1 MYEFL
6 DYLAVPTQWQLLLG
20 IATIIAVTVL
30 AVLMARML
38 LFVVAQR
45 LASRTKTD
53 FDDKL
58 LRAARRPAY
67 LMVYLL
73 GFGYLFQFLQDREL
87 PYLSET
93 LFKVADGV
101 IFTCGVLIVAHMAV
115 RVLSTMISWFGTN
128 VASRTETKID
138 DEFVPLIDRAVK
150 VILYVLGVLVILD
163 HFDVNIT
170 GLITVLGVGSLAIA
184 LAAQD
189 TIANMIGGFV
199 IMIDRP
205 FRTGD
210 RLLLDDGRV
219 CDVHQIGVRSTK
231 FRTRENTLIIVP
243 NAELTKST
251 VHNLSYPQPETRIRV
266 DVGVG
271 YDADLDQVRTV
282 MLDEASQHTNI
293 MEHPAPQ
300 FRFLNFGD
308 SALDVS
314 LRCRVADVTSQY
326 RTESEL
332 RQQVLRRFRSEGI
345 EIPFPQRVVTMIAG
359 DGKDDGLKA
368 STVVP
373 DDPPISNG
381 SGTDD
386 GDDDDDD

>member
-6 DYLAVPTQWQLLLG
+6 NSLEIPEQWRLLLG
-20 IATIIAVTVL
+20 VAIILVATVAAVSL
-30 AVLMARML
+30 ARLL
-38 LFVVAQR
+38 LFVVAQK
-45 LASRTKTD
+45 LTARTKTD

-67 LMVYLL
+67 FLVYLL
-73 GFGYLFQFLQDREL
+73 GLGYLVQFLEDREL
-87 PYLSET
+87 PYLSNAT
-93 LFKVADGV
+93 FGIADGV
-101 IFTCGVLIVAHMAV
+101 VFTLGVLTITHIAV
-115 RVLSTMISWFGTN
+115 RVLTTMISWFGSN
-128 VASRTETKID
+128 IAARTDTEID

-150 VILYVLGVLVILD
+150 VILYVLGVLVVLD

-210 RLLLDDGRV
+210 RLLLDNGRV
-219 CDVHQIGVRSTK
+219 CDVFQIGVRSTK

-243 NAELTKST
+243 NSELTKST

-271 YDADLDQVRTV
+271 YGEDLDKVRDV
-282 MLDEASQHTNI
+282 MLDEAAQHADI
-293 MEHPAPQ
+293 LEEPVPQ

-314 LRCRVADVTSQY
+314 LRCHVTDVATQY
-326 RTESEL
+326 ATESEL
-332 RQQVLRRFRSEGI
+332 RLQILRRFRTEGI
-345 EIPFPQRVVTMIAG
+345 KIPFPQRVVTMISG
-359 DGKDDGLKA
+359 DDTHDSL
-368 STVVP
+368 
-373 DDPPISNG
+373 G
-381 SGTDD
+381 SGAAEKNH
-386 GDDDDDD
+386 

>member
-1 MYEFL
+1 MYEFM
-6 DYLAVPTQWQLLLG
+6 DYLAVPSQWQLLVG
-20 IATIIAVTVL
+20 IAIIITVTVV

-38 LFVVAQR
+38 LFVVAQH

-58 LRAARRPAY
+58 LGAARRPAY

-73 GFGYLFQFLQDREL
+73 GFGYLVQFLQDREL
-87 PYLSET
+87 PYLSEAVFT
-93 LFKVADGV
+93 IVDGV
-101 IFTCGVLIVAHMAV
+101 IFTFGVLIIAHMAV

-138 DEFVPLIDRAVK
+138 DEFMPLIDRAVK

-219 CDVHQIGVRSTK
+219 CDVYQIGVRSTK
-231 FRTRENTLIIVP
+231 FQTRENTLIIVP

-251 VHNLSYPQPETRIRV
+251 VHNLSYPQTETRIRV

-271 YDADLDQVRTV
+271 YGEDLDQVRTV
-282 MLDEASQHTNI
+282 MLDEASKHTNI
-293 MEHPAPQ
+293 IEHPAPQ

-314 LRCRVADVTSQY
+314 LRCRVADVTTQY

-332 RQQVLRRFRSEGI
+332 RQQVLRRFRVEGI
-345 EIPFPQRVVTMIAG
+345 EIPFPQRVVTMIA
-359 DGKDDGLKA
+359 DDSTDDESKA
-368 STVVP
+368 SHPVL
-373 DDPPISNG
+373 DDTPISHG

>member
-1 MYEFL
+1 MNEFM
-6 DYLAVPTQWQLLLG
+6 DYLSVPSQWQLLVG
-20 IATIIAVTVL
+20 IATIITVTIV
-30 AVLMARML
+30 AVLLARML

-58 LRAARRPAY
+58 LGAARRPAY

-73 GFGYLFQFLQDREL
+73 GLGYLFQFLQNREL
-87 PYLSET
+87 PYLSES
-93 LFKVADGV
+93 LFEIVDGV
-101 IFTCGVLIVAHMAV
+101 IFTFGVLIISHMAV

-163 HFDVNIT
+163 HFEVNIT

-210 RLLLDDGRV
+210 RLLLADGRV

-271 YDADLDQVRTV
+271 YDEDLDQVRTV
-282 MLDEASQHTNI
+282 MLDEASRHDNI
-293 MEHPAPQ
+293 LEDPTPQ

-314 LRCRVADVTSQY
+314 LRCHVADVTSQY

-332 RQQVLRRFRSEGI
+332 RQQVLRRFRTEGI
-345 EIPFPQRVVTMIAG
+345 EIPFPQRVVTMVADNI
-359 DGKDDGLKA
+359 
-368 STVVP
+368 
-373 DDPPISNG
+373 PISHGNKTNDG
-381 SGTDD
+381 
-386 GDDDDDD
+386 GDDVDD